1 MAAAP
6 SIAAPPVAAGTHVM
20 LRMAHIGALPA
31 TVERSEP
38 GGLVVSLAVADS
50 RVGRLAGQEVAVE
63 ATTPRGIQR
72 FTGALQLVADR
83 REMLRVAIDAEGER
97 IQRREWARVEA
108 DVPTTVTVI
117 DDSTAG
123 GRTNTLNVSGGGV
136 LISDPWRLA
145 LGIDVRVEIE
155 PAPDAQPIRALGRV
169 VREAGRDQK
178 GIRLDDMS
186 REDEDRLVKFIRERE
201 RAALRTGRSR

>member
-1 MAAAP
+1 MPAAP
-6 SIAAPPVAAGTHVM
+6 SIPAPPVATGTHVM
-20 LRMAHIGALPA
+20 LRMPHIGALPA

-38 GGLVVSLAVADS
+38 GGLVVVLAVADN
-50 RVGRLAGQEVAVE
+50 RVARLSGQEVAVE

-72 FTGALQLVADR
+72 FSGALQLVPNR
-83 REMLRVAIDAEGER
+83 PELLRVAVAGEGER

-108 DVPTTVTVI
+108 IVPITVTVI
-117 DDSTAG
+117 ADSAAG
-123 GRTNTLNVSGGGV
+123 GRTSTLNVSGGGV

-145 LGIDVRVEIE
+145 LGLDVRIEIE

-169 VREAGRDQK
+169 VREAAIDQK
-178 GIRLDDMS
+178 GIRIDDLS

-201 RAALRTGRSR
+201 RAALRTGRGR

>member
-6 SIAAPPVAAGTHVM
+6 SIPAPPVAAGTHVM
-20 LRMAHIGALPA
+20 LRMPHIGALPA

-38 GGLVVSLAVADS
+38 GALIVVLAVADT
-50 RVGRLAGQEVAVE
+50 RVARLAGQETAVE
-63 ATTPRGIQR
+63 ATTARGIQR
-72 FTGALQLVADR
+72 FTGTLQLTPNR
-83 REMLRVAIDAEGER
+83 PELLRVAVQGEGER

-108 DVPTTVTVI
+108 IVPVTVEVI
-117 DDSTAG
+117 EDRSTG
-123 GRTNTLNVSGGGV
+123 GRTTTLNVSGGGV

-145 LGIDVRVEIE
+145 LGIDVRIEIE
-155 PAPDAQPIRALGRV
+155 PAPGVPPIRALGRV
-169 VREAGRDQK
+169 VREAASDQK
-178 GIRLDDMS
+178 GIRIDDLS